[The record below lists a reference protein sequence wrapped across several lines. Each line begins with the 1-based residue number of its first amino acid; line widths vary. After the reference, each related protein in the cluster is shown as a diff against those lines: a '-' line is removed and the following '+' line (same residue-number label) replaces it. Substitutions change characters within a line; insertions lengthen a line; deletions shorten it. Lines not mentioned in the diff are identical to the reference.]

1 MKTPRDGGMVLPEPM
16 AVRRRWPQSS
26 PAPPQAW
33 ALLGSLAS
41 VCGYTYTIGCHM
53 DPRRCMCTYI
63 VRLYVTP
70 THRRRRRDGD
80 GNGNDTATART
91 ATRRRQRVR
100 ARARHTQTHTHTHT
114 FGEDSSRSDGGRG
127 CAWKAV
133 SEATRLRRGEKARR
147 LRRRSTAAAKNR
159 GSRGH
164 GRKKGTGRGGRA
176 RPGPHR
182 RREKA
187 AADMA
192 PEARLDCGRG
202 AAAVASSA
210 RR

>member
-1 MKTPRDGGMVLPEPM
+1 MRLSADPFGVQACGGCEGNNCHRRRTAICVGRTIPPSLGSSYIIYTYVYMCIHFHIYIDIYIYACMKTPRDGGMVLPEPM

-100 ARARHTQTHTHTHT
+100 ARARHTQTHTHTH
-114 FGEDSSRSDGGRG
+114 F
-127 CAWKAV
+127 W
-133 SEATRLRRGEKARR
+133 RR
-147 LRRRSTAAAKNR
+147 LE
-159 GSRGH
+159 
-164 GRKKGTGRGGRA
+164 
-176 RPGPHR
+176 PI
-182 RREKA
+182 
-187 AADMA
+187 
-192 PEARLDCGRG
+192 
-202 AAAVASSA
+202 
-210 RR
+210 